1 MNAKLKM
8 AFGSYFIA
16 ALLILLIGLVYSTR
30 TEVMPYHL
38 EVLGMSWGEI
48 QPQVQFMLLAFLHG
62 GGAGA
67 LANGAALMFLL
78 FVPFKNRE
86 NWSRWALSV
95 IGLVA
100 SLPMLYIVL
109 KVKFET
115 PASPPLGVIFLIN
128 LLFVVGFVL
137 STGFNR
143 KQNAEG

>member
-1 MNAKLKM
+1 MNTKLKV

-16 ALLILLIGLVYSTR
+16 ALLITLIGLVYLTR
-30 TEVMPYHL
+30 VEVMPYHL

-78 FVPFKNRE
+78 FVPFRNKE
-86 NWSRWALSV
+86 NWSRWAISI

-115 PASPPLGVIFLIN
+115 PASPPVGVIVLIN
-128 LLFVVGFVL
+128 LLFVIGFL
-137 STGFNR
+137 FSGGFKR
-143 KQNAEG
+143 DQCAEG

>member
-78 FVPFKNRE
+78 FVPFVVIDLVVASVLMSMGMMMLSPMMISLPFKIMMFVLIDG
-86 NWSRWALSV
+86 WAL
-95 IGLVA
+95 
-100 SLPMLYIVL
+100 VL
-109 KVKFET
+109 GTLAGSFYT
-115 PASPPLGVIFLIN
+115 
-128 LLFVVGFVL
+128 
-137 STGFNR
+137 
-143 KQNAEG
+143 